1 MAASR
6 FEVVNHEGPTESEC
20 GPDYFTT
27 GEYRVIERATG
38 EIVARFPWTLDEPY
52 LTNKFY
58 SGPDRVVISDDETEA
73 AAYYGDGRVER
84 AALPPKPRP

>member
-1 MAASR
+1 MSR
-6 FEVVNHEGPTESEC
+6 FDIVKIELGTESE

-38 EIVARFPWTLDEPY
+38 RVAAAFTWSLDEPY

-58 SGPDRVVISDDETEA
+58 YGPERVFITDDETEA
-73 AAYYGDGRVER
+73 VAIYEDGAERRVR
-84 AALPPKPRP
+84 LDAPA